1 MPGLEYVLVL
11 ALTFGAGVSVGKDID
26 CKHTKKVVVVKH
38 RPWYTLHVDG
48 FHFYNKTINDCSI
61 KGDKDRLSKKN
72 LLSELWRNY
81 VCKSFK

>member
-48 FHFYNKTINDCSI
+48 FHFHNKKHKKYNK
-61 KGDKDRLSKKN
+61 RR
-72 LLSELWRNY
+72 WRKHFRKHNSHH
-81 VCKSFK
+81 KRS

>member
-38 RPWYTLHVDG
+38 RPWYTLHIDG
-48 FHFYNKTINDCSI
+48 FHFHNK
-61 KGDKDRLSKKN
+61 KHKHKRKWKKRYR
-72 LLSELWRNY
+72 E
-81 VCKSFK
+81 SFKFRHRHHWGGRR